1 MCLPHELTSSA
12 ALSVW
17 VALGELHMKPW
28 CTICL
33 LLTLVAVL
41 SGSFLQCMLKGKG
54 YLIFVRLIPKG
65 SGDGDEVLSVP
76 PLHAPLQK
84 VYKPYW
90 HLGLLHFSLSKD
102 WFSLWSVTKDCPSV
116 LILSSLY
123 QMMSGLEYLLKYGGV
138 WVISLW
144 PFTNLA
150 IRRIAGY
157 FWSVKTR
164 ETFSSTP
171 VDLWLQMTSE
181 IASMIMTFLL

>member
-1 MCLPHELTSSA
+1 MCLPYELTSSA

-54 YLIFVRLIPKG
+54 HLIFVRLIPKG

-116 LILSSLY
+116 LILQVSTRWCQVWNTCLNTVGFELFLY
-123 QMMSGLEYLLKYGGV
+123 DLSQTLPLEGLLV
-138 WVISLW
+138 
-144 PFTNLA
+144 
-150 IRRIAGY
+150 
-157 FWSVKTR
+157 
-164 ETFSSTP
+164 
-171 VDLWLQMTSE
+171 TSDR
-181 IASMIMTFLL
+181 